1 MAEKTNKVEEVLK
14 DRKDSTKDFTNKE
27 KEDGKLMGI
36 LSYIIPLIPYF
47 VEKENKFV
55 RYHAIQ
61 GMNLLIV
68 SVIYGVAYSILS
80 FILAF
85 IPIIGWIAIFLIGL
99 LGFGILAL
107 CIMGI
112 IDVCNGQ
119 ARELPIINK
128 CKFIKK

>member
-1 MAEKTNKVEEVLK
+1 MANEIEKVLK
-14 DRKDSTKDFTNKE
+14 DRKDSSNNFTKKE
-27 KEDGKLMGI
+27 KEDGKLMGV

-61 GMNLLIV
+61 GMNLLII
-68 SVIYGVAYSILS
+68 SIIYGVAYSILS
-80 FILAF
+80 VFLVF

-112 IDVCNGQ
+112 IDVCNGN
-119 ARELPIINK
+119 ARELPIVNK
-128 CKFIKK
+128 CQFIKK